1 MADSGQRSP
10 STGIGLQSAAGG
22 ASNFSSTAVPTL
34 SYYRSIKISH
44 IKLIFLISIS
54 INLIYVE

>member
-22 ASNFSSTAVPTL
+22 ASNISWTAVPTL
-34 SYYRSIKISH
+34 PYFRSIKISH
-44 IKLIFLISIS
+44 IKLIFLISIC
-54 INLIYVE
+54 IKLIYVK